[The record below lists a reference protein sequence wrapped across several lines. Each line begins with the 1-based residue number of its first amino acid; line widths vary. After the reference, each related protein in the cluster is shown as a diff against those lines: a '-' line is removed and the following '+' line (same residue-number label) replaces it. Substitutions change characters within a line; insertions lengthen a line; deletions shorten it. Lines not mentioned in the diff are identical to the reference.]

1 MSVTTSSTA
10 DFVYKNKYGGL
21 VHEEERRHPTLSG
34 TKKIGGIALN
44 NPYVVAY
51 GDGQGAAAGSAPL
64 TGFTTAQ
71 ANVSPVKGVQFNMTP
86 RTRYRVAQVDGVSSV
101 LSMGDPNA
109 FESLI
114 VAEMRGNANGM
125 LNDLGFDFFR
135 DGTGARGKRLSL
147 TVNTILLDVKSDARN
162 FFVGMTVKAGADTNT
177 LRAGKAVVT
186 GVDYDAGTVTLDNAG
201 AITPGF
207 INGDF
212 LFREGETGGIL
223 AEGLAS
229 IIPLV
234 APVLGSD
241 NFRGKDRGQQATLLA
256 GCRLAAD
263 GSTPEELALRLAA
276 AIFDAGGDSDEL
288 IMSPLNAQALCNRGS
303 AKIIYPEGG
312 GTMNI
317 GFTGAIL
324 QSPAGQLKLVSD
336 PDCPGNRG
344 YVRKKSTWQIEY
356 GGPSLVHSTY
366 DDAKFTGKFWF
377 PKDAS
382 DTIEG
387 RSRVIWNIK
396 CTEPRSNGVFEIA

>member
-1 MSVTTSSTA
+1 MSATSSSTA
-10 DFVYKNKYGGL
+10 DFVYKAKYGGL
-21 VHEEERRHPTLSG
+21 VHEEERRHPTLAG
-34 TKKIGGIALN
+34 TKKIGGIGLT

-51 GDGQGAAAGSAPL
+51 GDGQGAAAG
-64 TGFTTAQ
+64 TNFTTAQ
-71 ANVSPVKGVQFNMTP
+71 TNVSPVKGVQFSMVP
-86 RTRYRVAQVDGVSSV
+86 KVRYRIAQVDGVSSV

-125 LNDLGFDFFR
+125 MNDLGFDLFR
-135 DGTGARGKRLSL
+135 DGTGQRGVRASLSSNTVTL
-147 TVNTILLDVKSDARN
+147 TIKTDSRN
-162 FFVGMTVKAGADTNT
+162 FFVGMTVKAGTST
-177 LRAGKAVVT
+177 TSLRAGSTTVT
-186 GVDYDAGTVTLDNAG
+186 GVDYDAGTVTLASAA
-201 AITPGF
+201 AITGF
-207 INGDF
+207 VDNDL
-212 LFREGETGGIL
+212 LFREGETGNIL
-223 AEGLAS
+223 MEGFSS
-229 IIPLV
+229 IIPLT

-241 NFRGKDRGQQATLLA
+241 SFRGKDRGQQATLLA

-263 GSTPEELALRLAA
+263 GSTPEELALRIAA
-276 AIFDAGGDSDEL
+276 AIFDAGGDADEL
-288 IMSPLNAQALCNRGS
+288 ILSPLNAQAMCNRGS
-303 AKIIYPEGG
+303 AKITYPDGG
-312 GTMNI
+312 GTMTI
-317 GFTGAIL
+317 GFTGAVL

-336 PDCPGNRG
+336 PDCPSNRG

-387 RSRVIWNIK
+387 RSRVICNLK

>member
-1 MSVTTSSTA
+1 MTATSSSTA
-10 DFVYKNKYGGL
+10 DFVYKAKYGGL
-21 VHEEERRHPTLSG
+21 VHEEMRRHPTLDS
-34 TKKIGGIALN
+34 TKKVGGIGLT

-51 GDGQGAAAGSAPL
+51 GDGQGAAAGTNFS
-64 TGFTTAQ
+64 TAQ
-71 ANVSPVKGVQFNMTP
+71 TNVSPVKGVQFSMAP
-86 RTRYRVAQVDGVSSV
+86 KVRYRVAQVDGVSSV

-114 VAEMRGNANGM
+114 VAEMKGNANGM
-125 LNDLGFDFFR
+125 TNDLGFDLFR
-135 DGTGARGKRLSL
+135 DGTGGRGTRASAS
-147 TVNTILLDVKSDARN
+147 VNIITLVSKTDTRN
-162 FFVGMTVKAGADTNT
+162 FFVGMTVVAGTST
-177 LRAGKAVVT
+177 TSLRTGSTTVA
-186 GVDYDAGTVTLDNAG
+186 GVDYDAGTVTLTSAAG
-201 AITPGF
+201 ITLF
-207 INGDF
+207 ADGDI
-212 LFREGETGGIL
+212 LFRQGETGNIL
-223 AEGLAS
+223 MEGFAS

-234 APVLGSD
+234 APIFGSD
-241 NFRGKDRGQQATLLA
+241 SFRGKDRGVQATLLA

-263 GSTPEELALRLAA
+263 GSTPEELAMRLASN
-276 AIFDAGGDSDEL
+276 IFDAGGDSDEL

-303 AKIIYPEGG
+303 AKITYPEGG

-317 GFTGAIL
+317 GFTGAVL
-324 QSPAGQLKLVSD
+324 QSPAGQLRLVSD
-336 PDCPGNRG
+336 PDCPANRG

-387 RSRVIWNIK
+387 RSRVIANLK

>member
-1 MSVTTSSTA
+1 MSATTSTTA
-10 DFVYKNKYGGL
+10 DFVYKVKYGGL

-34 TKKIGGIALN
+34 TKKIGGIALAN
-44 NPYVVAY
+44 NYVVAY
-51 GDGQGAAAGSAPL
+51 GDGQGAAAGSNFL
-64 TGFTTAQ
+64 LAQ
-71 ANVSPVKGVQFNMTP
+71 TNVSPVKGVQFSMLP
-86 RTRYRVAQVDGVSSV
+86 KTRYRIAQVDGVSSV

-125 LNDLGFDFFR
+125 MNDLGFDIFR
-135 DGTGARGKRLSL
+135 DGTGARGQRLSIL
-147 TVNTILLDVKSDARN
+147 GQVVTLVNKADARN
-162 FFVGMTVKAGADTNT
+162 FFVGMAIKAGTSTTA
-177 LRAGKAVVT
+177 LRAGTSTTVT
-186 GVDYDAGTVTLDNAG
+186 AVDYDAGTVTLLAQAN
-201 AITPGF
+201 ITLF
-207 INGDF
+207 ADGDL
-212 LFREGETGGIL
+212 LFREGETGNIL
-223 AEGLAS
+223 MEGMAA

-234 APVLGSD
+234 APVPAES
-241 NFRGKDRGQQATLLA
+241 FRGKDRSVQPTLLA
-256 GCRLAAD
+256 GCRLVAD
-263 GSTPEELALRLAA
+263 GSTPEELAMRLAA

-288 IMSPLNAQALCNRGS
+288 IMSPLNCQALCNRGS
-303 AKIIYPEGG
+303 AKITYPEGG

-324 QSPAGQLKLVSD
+324 QSPAGQLKLLSD
-336 PDCPGNRG
+336 PDCPSNRG

-387 RSRVIWNIK
+387 RSRVICNLK